1 MSATSEPEKK
11 LKVVSL
17 QPKVVFSQKSE
28 SEQVTESAEEEVIL
42 APFMIDEEQVIEDL
56 SELVDKVYEEF
67 SRACEK
73 RNLTWEAELELGM
86 EFGVKFTA
94 KLKIAP
100 KSGN

>member
-1 MSATSEPEKK
+1 MSATAEPEKK

-17 QPKVVFSQKSE
+17 QPKVIFTEKSE
-28 SEQVTESAEEEVIL
+28 PEKVTESAEEEVIL

-56 SELVDKVYEEF
+56 SELVDKVYDEF

>member
-17 QPKVVFSQKSE
+17 QPKVVFTQKSE
-28 SEQVTESAEEEVIL
+28 QQKEATESVEEEVIL

-56 SELVDKVYEEF
+56 SELVNKVYEEF

-86 EFGVKFTA
+86 EFGVKFAA
-94 KLKIAP
+94 KLNIAP
-100 KSGN
+100 KS

>member
-1 MSATSEPEKK
+1 
-11 LKVVSL
+11 
-17 QPKVVFSQKSE
+17 
-28 SEQVTESAEEEVIL
+28 
-42 APFMIDEEQVIEDL
+42 MIDEEQVIEDL

-73 RNLTWEAELELGM
+73 PNLTWEAELELGM

-100 KSGN
+100 KS

>member
-1 MSATSEPEKK
+1 MSETSEPEKK

-28 SEQVTESAEEEVIL
+28 QEKVTESAEEEVIL

-73 RNLTWEAELELGM
+73 RNLTWEAALELGM